1 MYEKEIGK
9 MKEAAELRHFEAFEH
24 VIKSLMCEIKHDA
37 LVKLLVSYI
46 QIFMNDF
53 LIIHPQHKQEYD
65 ALSTS
70 DLDQISSNY
79 LEGVIEIL
87 EQHRG
92 EPGVNNLRKTT
103 LRLQSLFQLNYCDS
117 VYIETFANSTT
128 NLLIAIDHQTWGVTH
143 RDLYNRWLHG
153 TSNEDL
159 SILATH
165 YNREPE
171 QIQKTKLLLHQFA
184 NDFGGLLQSDR
195 Q

>member
-70 DLDQISSNY
+70 DLDPISSKF
-79 LEGVIEIL
+79 LGGVRDIL
-87 EQHRG
+87 ELHKG
-92 EPGVNNLRKTT
+92 DPGVNYLIAAT
-103 LRLQSLFQLNYCDS
+103 LELQRLFQLNYCDS
-117 VYIETFANSTT
+117 IFIATFADTT
-128 NLLIAIDHQTWGVTH
+128 INLLIAIDFQIWSVAK
-143 RDLYNRWLHG
+143 RNLYNRWLHG
-153 TSNEDL
+153 TNNEDL

-165 YNREPE
+165 NNVDPKY
-171 QIQKTKLLLHQFA
+171 IQKSKSLFHQFA
-184 NDFGGLLQSDR
+184 NDFGVLLQSDR